1 MKAMINRNKMPINY
15 SHSNS
20 HGMRTPTHTVSIRD
34 DTISQDFT
42 TLISNFRKIK
52 GIQGHVSSNKMF

>member
-1 MKAMINRNKMPINY
+1 MPINY

-20 HGMRTPTHTVSIRD
+20 NGMRTPTHTVSIRD

-52 GIQGHVSSNKMF
+52 GIQDHMSSNKMF